1 MRQSGVSIPARKRLS
16 GASFDRFRKRTECAR
31 IRHALLPIR
40 QKVGEKSITLRQIS
54 NKIRPSKIQHALL
67 AMCQK
72 AREKSSISVNF
83 SSKFHSHKFV
93 TPSFQC
99 VEKEAKNRSFCV
111 KFPSKFYHHKFDTPS
126 LQCVKKARW
135 KSITFRQI
143 SIKIRPSKIRHALLA
158 MRQIGAR
165 SDLLI
170 LSNWVRRRASPLAR
184 LGWLGRHYQKMSSKS
199 RRYGVAMHQNPS
211 KIATTQND
219 KLHRKASEINIEK
232 GTLRCCNA
240 SKPVQNS
247 VRNQLTVCRLP
258 WTEPP

>member
-1 MRQSGVSIPARKRLS
+1 MQCAKNTRKIEHLRQFFIKIPLS
-16 GASFDRFRKRTECAR
+16 Q
-31 IRHALLPIR
+31 IRHALLPMR
-40 QKVGEKSITLRQIS
+40 QKVGEKSITFRQIS
-54 NKIRPSKIQHALL
+54 IKIRPSQIRHALL
-67 AMCQK
+67 AMRQK
-72 AREKSSISVNF
+72 ARE
-83 SSKFHSHKFV
+83 
-93 TPSFQC
+93 
-99 VEKEAKNRSFCV
+99 
-111 KFPSKFYHHKFDTPS
+111 
-126 LQCVKKARW
+126 

-158 MRQIGAR
+158 MRQIGARCDLLILSNWVRRRASPLARLGWLGR

-232 GTLRCCNA
+232 ATLRCCNA

-258 WTEPP
+258 